1 MMEAYFF
8 YFLVLVLLIYIL
20 ITRYIDDE
28 EFCSWIFINSRSFF
42 RVIPKT
48 VGFLLMK
55 LTSIEIKFGSISLS
69 KAKNIQ
75 IIYKGYEVE
84 IEEVALKSNFLNS
97 EISNPLQIFVRDV
110 RINKNIEYSDEA
122 VVRKVSKSSSNEP
135 IKQIP
140 TFLVTFFQVCC
151 CYLIDKQFR

>member
-1 MMEAYFF
+1 
-8 YFLVLVLLIYIL
+8 
-20 ITRYIDDE
+20 
-28 EFCSWIFINSRSFF
+28 
-42 RVIPKT
+42 VIPRI

-84 IEEVALKSNFLNS
+84 IEELALKSNFFNS
-97 EISNPLQIFVRDV
+97 EISNPLQIFIRDV
-110 RINKNIEYSDEA
+110 RINKNIECSDEA
-122 VVRKVSKSSSNEP
+122 LIRKVSKPPSNEP

-140 TFLVTFFQVCC
+140 TFLVTFFQVC
-151 CYLIDKQFR
+151 